1 MIIKAIK
8 CEKPASRIKNYI
20 DITRPLGRG
29 VFEVL
34 RQTLSP
40 VMTSS
45 YNQNRC
51 CINCTRHTEEKLNT
65 KFTYQ
70 LRKKHEFTFKIELL
84 HCRVAYQ
91 EVPFI

>member
-1 MIIKAIK
+1 MTIIKAIK
-8 CEKPASRIKNYI
+8 CGKPASKIRNYI
-20 DITRPLGRG
+20 DITRSRGRG

-34 RQTLSP
+34 LQMLFP

-51 CINCTRHTEEKLNT
+51 CINCTRHTEEKLDI

-70 LRKKHEFTFKIELL
+70 LREKT
-84 HCRVAYQ
+84 
-91 EVPFI
+91 